1 MKITN
6 SYNQLGG
13 DFYKEQQP
21 DKIKNPQ
28 LIAFNQ
34 KLATEL
40 DIKIGEDAKY
50 LVDIF
55 SGNELLPN
63 SKPISLAYAGH
74 QFGHFVPQ
82 LGDGRAVLLGEIKD
96 KNNILHDIQLKGS
109 GRSFFSRNGDGKC
122 PLNSAI
128 REYIVSEAMHY
139 LKIPTTRSLAII
151 KSDEFIQ
158 RDEFLPASI
167 ITRIAKSH
175 IRVGTFEYFACRN
188 DIKNLKILADYAID
202 RHFPE
207 YSPQNDKYLYLLK
220 SVMKLQAELIASWM
234 SVGFIHGVMNTDNIA
249 ISGQTLDY
257 GPCAFIDEY
266 ESNKV
271 FSFIDKSGRYS
282 FSNQKNIILWNLIKF
297 AEALLPLINNDIKKA
312 VKAVEAELN
321 QFAVLFDKIYYQKMS
336 KKLGISSFKN
346 NQEDK
351 NLIDDFLK
359 ILEDNKIDFTNGF
372 RILSKVLLQ
381 ESNQEKTQGK
391 TQGKTQENTQKTSF
405 YVADKKYLDWQEK
418 WQNRLKKESS
428 ELNEIATAM
437 DKVNPILIA
446 RNHII
451 ADIIQQSVFKNDYSE
466 FNEFLQAIQNPFTE
480 NKKYHKYYSPPQEH
494 ERVLNTFCGT

>member
-6 SYNQLGG
+6 SYHQLGG

-55 SGNELLPN
+55 AGNELLPN

-82 LGDGRAVLLGEIKD
+82 LGDGRAILLGEIKD

-151 KSDEFIQ
+151 KSEEFIQ

-207 YSPQNDKYLYLLK
+207 YQHQNDKYLYLLK
-220 SVMKLQAELIASWM
+220 SVMKLQAELVASWM
-234 SVGFIHGVMNTDNIA
+234 SIGFIHGVMNTDNIA

-297 AEALLPLINNDIKKA
+297 AEALLPLINNDIKEA
-312 VKAVEAELN
+312 VKAVETELN

-346 NQEDK
+346 DQEDK

-359 ILEDNKIDFTNGF
+359 ILEENTIDFTNGF
-372 RILSKVLLQ
+372 RILSKILLQ
-381 ESNQEKTQGK
+381 ESKQEKTQGN
-391 TQGKTQENTQKTSF
+391 TQGNAKKTSF

-494 ERVLNTFCGT
+494 EKVLNTFCGT

>member
-1 MKITN
+1 MQITN
-6 SYNQLGG
+6 SYHQLGG

-21 DKIKNPQ
+21 DKVKNPQ

-40 DIKIGEDAKY
+40 DIKIGEDEKY

-74 QFGHFVPQ
+74 QFGYFVPQ

-122 PLNSAI
+122 PLDAGI

-158 RDEFLPASI
+158 RENFLPASI

-175 IRVGTFEYFACRN
+175 IRIGTFEYFACRN
-188 DIKNLKILADYAID
+188 DTKNLKILADYAID

-207 YSPQNDKYLYLLK
+207 YQHQNDKYLYLLK
-220 SVMKLQAELIASWM
+220 SVMNLQAELVASWM
-234 SVGFIHGVMNTDNIA
+234 SIGFIHGVMNTDNIA

-271 FSFIDKSGRYS
+271 FSFIDKNGRYS
-282 FSNQKNIILWNLIKF
+282 FSNQKNIILWNLIKL
-297 AEALLPLINNDIKKA
+297 AEDLLPLINNDIKEA
-312 VKAVEAELN
+312 VKAVETELN

-359 ILEDNKIDFTNGF
+359 ILEENKIDFTNGF
-372 RILSKVLLQ
+372 RILSKILLQ
-381 ESNQEKTQGK
+381 ETNS
-391 TQGKTQENTQKTSF
+391 KTSF

-418 WQNRLKKESS
+418 WQNRLKKESPK
-428 ELNEIATAM
+428 LNEIATAM
-437 DKVNPILIA
+437 DKVNPILIP

-451 ADIIQQSVFKNDYSE
+451 ANIIQKSVFKNDYSE
-466 FNEFLQAIQNPFTE
+466 FNEFLQAIQHPFTE
-480 NKKYHKYYSPPQEH
+480 NKKYHQHYSPPQEH
-494 ERVLNTFCGT
+494 QKVLNTFCGT